1 MDTSHNESQSD
12 PVAGPGAAGASSAGD
27 GSILPSAAGG
37 SGAEP
42 AAFPTSSEGL
52 PEWEPLTPELVAD
65 EALRGDFMLRWAAIL
80 LALLLGWTEIT
91 DTAAL
96 VRIRTGE
103 YIASHAGMPPATDP
117 FSYTATDRPWINL
130 SWLSDLLL
138 AGVHGLGG
146 PTGLSLLSAVLS
158 ATAFWFVANASRRG
172 VSTWWGSVCA
182 AVALVAAFPLLTAG
196 PDVFTVVGLSV
207 TLFALQR
214 SEDVPASRWLWA
226 LPPAFWLWSNLDRYA
241 FLGLAVLFLYAVGR
255 TLGGAASDE
264 DSSGPGSGKLWI
276 VFVCALVAV
285 AVHPFHWHAL
295 AAPWDLHR
303 VEYPELRAYWFFPTV
318 GEFPGFWLSYTEAEF
333 WERLDG
339 FGAAG
344 VLIAGVALVT
354 MLLNVRRL
362 DWAWAFVWL
371 GLNGLAAATG
381 RQLAAVAVVN
391 AVIATLNGQDWYRA
405 TFRQSYSVEVAEL
418 LYSRAGRA
426 LSVIGLFLL
435 GYWAV
440 SGRLMGAD
448 GRRIGVGFSH
458 DITASIESFRDVLG
472 DSYDDRPF
480 NFRLEQ
486 GDVLIWIGQ
495 KPFIDSRVSLY
506 AGAEPNLAR
515 LHRDLRPA
523 LRQAS
528 AADPLSGRPEL
539 WKQHFDQYRV
549 THVLPRL
556 GGLRPDYPTL
566 RDLIVTPQWML
577 AKLGA
582 ATAAVYRTDYEESG
596 YKSYL
601 GSRTGVDF
609 RRRAFP
615 APLADDGMATGL
627 QPAWPQPQ
635 SFTERFLMLRKPAV
649 PNSIQIARHFDTL
662 RESLGPLYPPGQS
675 AQQSA
680 ALALLSIREARRG
693 LAEQPDSVEGWR
705 TLARAYAYLN
715 GLDATVQQ
723 SFGAAL
729 SNPLRYRQQLST
741 LWLAAACDPRDADVR
756 LALFQVLYASQKLDL
771 ALKQIQEYE
780 RLTGV
785 LPSASTDA
793 AARESDQTRMKEE
806 LARLSEHVSD
816 VRERVAAEQTLGSS
830 RLQVAQ
836 LALQERCPGIAL
848 DVLDQD
854 PTVLSRQLLAQLR
867 YAELLLDA
875 GRIEEAWEQTQG
887 LESLASG
894 ADASGGVDWRTV
906 AALANVVCGGYAR
919 AAELWQQEAES
930 RTAGRV
936 RSLIGIPPAGAPGA
950 GLNTVPLVHSIPD
963 LIDGRALSRSVLAFD
978 VLMSHPAQWSLAE
991 FNRAMAQLERGNSA
1005 TAAGIL
1011 RNVLDSNPETP
1022 LRPLVGWYL
1031 SLLAGERI
1039 DLLPPSEHIPIRG
1052 DMFAPD
1058 ETE

>member
-1 MDTSHNESQSD
+1 
-12 PVAGPGAAGASSAGD
+12 VPGGSSPAD
-27 GSILPSAAGG
+27 GSSTPSAAGAG
-37 SGAEP
+37 VAEP
-42 AAFPTSSEGL
+42 AAFPSGSEGL

-80 LALLLGWTEIT
+80 LALLLGWTEIS
-91 DTAAL
+91 DTATL
-96 VRIRTGE
+96 VRICAGE
-103 YIASHAGMPPATDP
+103 YIASHGGMPPATDP
-117 FSYTATDRPWINL
+117 FSYTATDRPWVNL
-130 SWLSDLLL
+130 SWLSDVLL
-138 AGVHGLGG
+138 AGMHALGG

-158 ATAFWFVANASRRG
+158 AAAFWFVVNASRTG

-196 PDVFTVVGLSV
+196 PDVFTVLGLAV

-214 SEDVPASRWLWA
+214 SEDMPASRWLWA
-226 LPPAFWLWSNLDRYA
+226 LPPVYWLWSNLDRCA
-241 FLGLAVLFLYAVGR
+241 FLGLAVLCLYAVGR
-255 TLGGAASDE
+255 TLGGPASEE
-264 DSSGPGSGKLWI
+264 DSSGPSSRKLWT
-276 VFVCALVAV
+276 VFLCAVVAV

-295 AAPWDLHR
+295 AAPWELHL
-303 VEYPELRAYWFFPTV
+303 VEYPELRAYWSGPTV
-318 GEFPGFWLSYTEAEF
+318 GEFPGLWLSYTEAEF

-362 DWAWAFVWL
+362 DWSWAFVWL
-371 GLNGLAAATG
+371 GMNGLAAATG
-381 RQLAAVAVVN
+381 HQLAAAAVVN

-405 TFRQSYSVEVAEL
+405 NFRQSYSIEVAEL

-448 GRRIGVGFSH
+448 GRRIGVGFAH
-458 DITASIESFRDVLG
+458 DITATIESFRDVLG

-486 GDVLIWIGQ
+486 GDVLVWLGQ

-523 LRQAS
+523 LRQPNAS
-528 AADPLSGRPEL
+528 DPLSGRPEF
-539 WKQHFDQYRV
+539 WKQHFDQYQV

-566 RDLIVTPQWML
+566 RDLLVTPQWVL

-582 ATAAVYRTDYEESG
+582 ATAALYRTDSTEAAYT
-596 YKSYL
+596 SYV

-609 RRRAFP
+609 RRLAFP
-615 APLADDGMATGL
+615 AALSDDGMAAGL

-635 SFTERFLMLRKPAV
+635 SFTDRFLMLRKPEV
-649 PNSIQIARHFDTL
+649 PNSIQMARHFDAL
-662 RESLGPLYPPGQS
+662 RELLGPLYPPGQS

-693 LAEQPDSVEGWR
+693 LAEQPDSLEAWR
-705 TLARAYAYLN
+705 TLARAYGYLN
-715 GLDATVQQ
+715 GLDTTVQQ
-723 SFGAAL
+723 SFGVDLA
-729 SNPLRYRQQLST
+729 NPLRYRQQLSA
-741 LWLAAACDPRDADVR
+741 LWLASACDPRDADVR
-756 LALFQVLYASQKLDL
+756 LALFQVLIASQKLDL

-780 RLTGV
+780 RLTGD
-785 LPSASTDA
+785 LPTASTDA
-793 AARESDQTRMKEE
+793 AAQESDRERMEEE
-806 LARLSEHVSD
+806 LGRLSQHVND
-816 VRERVAAEQTLGSS
+816 VRERVAAELTLGSS

-848 DVLDQD
+848 EVLDQD
-854 PTVLSRQLLAQLR
+854 PTVLSRQLPAQLR

-894 ADASGGVDWRTV
+894 ADAPGGVDWRTT
-906 AALANVVCGGYAR
+906 AALTNAVSGGYAH
-919 AAELWQQEAES
+919 AAELWQREAES
-930 RTAGRV
+930 RTASRV
-936 RSLIGIPPAGAPGA
+936 GSLIGISPAGAPTA

-963 LIDGRALSRSVLAFD
+963 MLDGRPLSRSILAFD
-978 VLMSHPAQWSLAE
+978 VLMSHPAQWSLAQ

-1005 TAAGIL
+1005 TAAGVL
-1011 RNVLDSNPETP
+1011 RNVLDSDPETP
-1022 LRPLVGWYL
+1022 LRPVVGWYL
-1031 SLLAGERI
+1031 SLLTGESI

-1058 ETE
+1058 ESE